1 MFYKGIPLT
10 AVLRID
16 CREARA
22 EGQSCEEAST
32 GMQGRV
38 TLVVTRVTAAEVLR
52 KDWKCGIL
60 GGASIGGGCKEG
72 ETSGE

>member
-1 MFYKGIPLT
+1 
-10 AVLRID
+10 
-16 CREARA
+16 
-22 EGQSCEEAST
+22 
-32 GMQGRV
+32 MQGRV

-60 GGASIGGGCKEG
+60 GGVSIGGGCEEG